1 MTARTSDDDTE
12 IEGSPDR
19 LIFLSDGI
27 YAIAMTL
34 LVLDVKIPD
43 GLSAAALPH
52 AIGHLW
58 PQLAAYLISFC
69 ILGNFWRDQ
78 RRLFL
83 RVRRVDATLIRLT
96 LLSLGAIALLPFP
109 TALLAEYLT
118 QPLAVA
124 LYASAITIIVALHLA
139 MALVVWR
146 REHLQGAQITSEL
159 ARGVILDFGATV
171 VFFALSVP
179 AAFITPRAAF
189 VLWFL
194 LIPAKIIIGHRN
206 RAAIRRADH

>member
-1 MTARTSDDDTE
+1 MQRTSGDDAE

-43 GLSAAALPH
+43 GLDAARLPQ
-52 AIGHLW
+52 AIAHLW
-58 PQLAAYLISFC
+58 PQLAAYMVSFC

-96 LLSLGAIALLPFP
+96 LVSLGAIALLPFP

-124 LYASAITIIVALHLA
+124 LYAGAITLIVALHLA

-146 REHLQGAQITSEL
+146 REHLQGAEITDEL

-171 VFFALSVP
+171 VFFGLSVP
-179 AAFITPRAAF
+179 VAFISTRAAF
-189 VLWFL
+189 VVWLL
-194 LIPAKIIIGHRN
+194 LIPVKIIIGHRN
-206 RAAIRRADH
+206 RTAVQRTDH